1 MGWLTK
7 VLGRS
12 TPPAPSLDALFALPG
27 AALTLESALGLRPTG
42 LGSVSFRAAE
52 GGAAAATVDEVQA
65 LLDTGGGP
73 AVERSVDRFGY
84 TWLLLR
90 RDPSELPG
98 LVTDLHAVNATL
110 QDNGFGPALLASL
123 VGFTDSTGSTGSTG
137 GTGGSGRRLGL
148 VYLYKRGTFYPFA
161 PTGAEQRD
169 SAFEIQVRS
178 ALGADLPVEADLSR
192 WFPVW
197 GAPGL

>member
-1 MGWLTK
+1 MGLLSR

-12 TPPAPSLDALFALPG
+12 IPPPPSLDALFALPT

-42 LGSVSFRAAE
+42 VGSVSFRAAE
-52 GGAAAATVDEVQA
+52 GGATTTTVSDVEA
-65 LLDTGGGP
+65 LLGADGGP
-73 AVERSVDRFGY
+73 PVERSVDEFGF

-90 RDPSELPG
+90 GDGSDVPG

-110 QDNGFGPALLASL
+110 QDSGFGPALLCSL
-123 VGFTDSTGSTGSTG
+123 VGFADD
-137 GTGGSGRRLGL
+137 SGRQLGL

-161 PTGAEQRD
+161 PRGDKQRD
-169 SAFEIQVRS
+169 NAFELEVRA
-178 ALGADLPVEADLSR
+178 ALGADLPVEPDLSR